1 MTRGSDLICLR
12 HAPVDPTGTEDSEVG
27 YVEEGA
33 GLVDMLAGYLTW
45 KGLRFFDFVV
55 SVWAVMLLVLRRFV

>member
-55 SVWAVMLLVLRRFV
+55 SV